1 MFGFIVYLHNFM
13 KPLIML
19 FQDVLKECFQE
30 EDFETSVFIKK
41 YCGVISYEYKR
52 INTSFFKKK
61 NTIIITNRNNEN
73 TQIKNYNE
81 FKIFMIL
88 NNILGF

>member
-1 MFGFIVYLHNFM
+1 MG
-13 KPLIML
+13 K
-19 FQDVLKECFQE
+19 
-30 EDFETSVFIKK
+30 
-41 YCGVISYEYKR
+41 YEYKR

-61 NTIIITNRNNEN
+61 NTFIITNRNNEN